1 MQLGLLRPRS
11 RARPR
16 SGGCSAEQRSAP
28 ICQRTHRFSASRP
41 TGWARAPLCYAS
53 EHKRSEGSGTA
64 DPGTAR
70 GAAAPRRGR
79 ARRLTRSGRPAPL
92 SGPPPSRPPPGPAAA
107 APAARPRT
115 PGPAERPP
123 EQLRGAAPGR
133 RGRRA
138 APRGSGEAGGRSAEA
153 AGRRRGR
160 ARPRGTPGETRRGEG
175 PPLGPYLGCRRAAR
189 RGERSRGPPAAAAPR
204 TWTSAPGRRRAAPR
218 SCAAGPAAP
227 CGRGGISAGP
237 GGSFA
242 PAPPWPRTAAHLNTS
257 GSSPLPAA

>member
-1 MQLGLLRPRS
+1 MAS
-11 RARPR
+11 SVRA
-16 SGGCSAEQRSAP
+16 AE
-28 ICQRTHRFSASRP
+28 
-41 TGWARAPLCYAS
+41 
-53 EHKRSEGSGTA
+53 
-64 DPGTAR
+64 
-70 GAAAPRRGR
+70 
-79 ARRLTRSGRPAPL
+79 
-92 SGPPPSRPPPGPAAA
+92 PGPAAEAA
-107 APAARPRT
+107 APSSEAHLSASAHIASRPRDPPVGPAPLCATPLSTREARAPARRIRAQPEEPQHRGGAGPGASHGAGAPRPSRGRLPRGRPGGRPRT